1 MEQIKNVDFS
11 HLFNELMRLKL
22 MMSMAGKGFFFTREK
37 ERLVD
42 WPWDGGF
49 MLTDSIKLFNSFEAN
64 FDDIKEYQP

>member
-42 WPWDGGF
+42 WP
-49 MLTDSIKLFNSFEAN
+49 
-64 FDDIKEYQP
+64 